1 MLFTLIYCVKKIISI
16 LLFSCYLITVCD
28 LKEILKIEKLIEHY
42 QESKAED
49 PDTSIIDFLTMHYVT
64 DDMND
69 LANDQDMKLPF
80 KHSGNFSS
88 EQTFAFIV
96 TVPSSLIFQTFA
108 IRSSNYCFSGNSI
121 FILNFQTLVW
131 HPPQIS

>member
-1 MLFTLIYCVKKIISI
+1 M
-16 LLFSCYLITVCD
+16 CD

-69 LANDQDMKLPF
+69 LDNDQDMKLPF

-96 TVPSSLIFQTFA
+96 TVPSSLIFQSFA
-108 IRSSNYCFSGNSI
+108 NFSVRASKSYFFSSMPRWFKIYN
-121 FILNFQTLVW
+121 V
-131 HPPQIS
+131 